1 MRSAPIQ
8 LSPILFRRVS
18 VELDAARFTDSGTPP
33 SDAPFNF
40 ESVTIQ
46 THVGFTPTEGA
57 TSSERSFFLTLHVVI
72 GNEPSDNTDARFS
85 PYLIDIEAGAEVR
98 ALPGTEARG
107 DVEDLIVVNGT
118 SLLWSA
124 IREQVCTLT
133 ARMPAGLVMLPTVNF
148 HDLKRQQRE
157 GGGEVLQ
164 QAPAPA
170 IAKPKTKKRGAGAGK
185 AAVRPE

>member
-98 ALPGTEARG
+98 ALPGTEALG

-124 IREQVCTLT
+124 ILEQVCTLT

-157 GGGEVLQ
+157 GEAPH
-164 QAPAPA
+164 QALAAA